1 MAAWLR
7 GPERA
12 SRLELRRDAPRWAPG
27 PPRAPAPMDPTS
39 GQDPSQVTRLLMD
52 FAAGDRSAFDRL
64 VPLVYEDLR
73 GIAHRRLAGERAD
86 HTLDTHALVHEAW
99 IRMVDHTTVD
109 WQSRAHFFAL
119 SAGVIR
125 RVLVDHARARA
136 RVKRGGE
143 AIRVPLRDDLDGAVE
158 EDPVD
163 LLALDEALEALGEKD
178 PRLRR
183 VVECRFFGG
192 MTAEDTAEAL
202 GVSLR
207 TVERDWT
214 RAKAYLYRALG
225 PDPA

>member
-1 MAAWLR
+1 METDP
-7 GPERA
+7 G
-12 SRLELRRDAPRWAPG
+12 RDP
-27 PPRAPAPMDPTS
+27 D
-39 GQDPSQVTRLLMD
+39 QVTRLLMD
-52 FAAGDRSAFDRL
+52 FAGGDRSAFDRL
-64 VPLVYEDLR
+64 MPLVYEDLQ

-86 HTLDTHALVHEAW
+86 HTLDTRALVHEAW
-99 IRMVDHTTVD
+99 IRMVDHATVD
-109 WQSRAHFFAL
+109 WQSRAHFYAL

-125 RVLVDHARARA
+125 RILVDHARARA

-143 AIRVPLRDDLDGAVE
+143 AIRVPLRDDLDGAPTE
-158 EDPVD
+158 SAVD
-163 LLALDEALEALGEKD
+163 LLALDEALEALGERA

-192 MTAEDTAEAL
+192 MSVQDTAEAL

-225 PDPA
+225 PEPA